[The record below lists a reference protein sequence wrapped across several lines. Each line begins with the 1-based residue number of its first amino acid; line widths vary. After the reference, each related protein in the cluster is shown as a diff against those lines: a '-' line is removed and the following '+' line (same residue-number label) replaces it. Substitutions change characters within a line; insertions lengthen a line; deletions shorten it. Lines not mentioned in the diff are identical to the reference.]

1 MEVLARGEEGSA
13 KENHVQCHIINV
25 LDFLNSFFGG
35 GEILGRRT
43 NKFHDERC
51 NNRQIYHIVK
61 LFIPVHIFFFIRHN
75 ELSLRVVNYKGRNI
89 FAKFQHSA
97 FCHGDSL
104 KFSTTHLSQISK
116 RDHHNKRK
124 KKKRDIFQS
133 VTNQ

>member
-1 MEVLARGEEGSA
+1 MQQSA
-13 KENHVQCHIINV
+13 NLSHREIIH
-25 LDFLNSFFGG
+25 S
-35 GEILGRRT
+35 RSR
-43 NKFHDERC
+43 
-51 NNRQIYHIVK
+51 
-61 LFIPVHIFFFIRHN
+61 FFFIRHN

-89 FAKFQHSA
+89 FARFQHSA

-116 RDHHNKRK
+116 RDHHHKRK